1 MRQQFQPRTPQEQ
14 QVYMKRMN
22 QELDKMTISWDNE
35 LKRWY
40 PTAIKALDFASA
52 KSLNIDQ
59 ARFIELF
66 EVTKHG
72 LNMNVAMFLNNNIE
86 MRNANE
92 MGLTGKDWG
101 EFLKLN
107 QSIATRWN
115 QLMMPVRDRV
125 LREMEIVSGK
135 PKLVLAEA

>member
-101 EFLKLN
+101 ELLKLN

-115 QLMMPVRDRV
+115 QLMIPVRDRV